1 MGNGTASINARPTG
15 RMGPLKLFAPHTCAD
30 YGARLAAALG
40 IPVAPLEE
48 REFED
53 GEHKIRPLESVRGA
67 DVYVVQ
73 QLHSAPGASV
83 HDKLCRALF
92 LLGALRDAGAA
103 RLTAVLPYLAYARK
117 DQRSQP
123 RDPVTHRYVAQLL
136 EAVGM
141 DRVLTLDVHNRAAFQ
156 NAFRRPSVH
165 LEARSLFVAHF
176 AMAAPAEWV
185 VVAPDGGAI
194 KRAERFAQALGRAQG
209 QEVGL
214 AFMHKWRGGGRMG
227 GGEIVGDVAGRH
239 ALIFDDLI
247 STGGTLALC
256 ARGLRAAGAVA
267 VQAAATHGVFAQ
279 AANTALAGPD
289 LDRIVICDSVP
300 PLRLTDPAVQAKLT
314 ILDTAP
320 FVAEAIARLHREDS
334 LMDLTESAAT

>member
-1 MGNGTASINARPTG
+1 MENGTASINAPPWG
-15 RMGPLKLFAPHTCAD
+15 RMGPLQLFAPQTSAD
-30 YGARLAAALG
+30 YGARLAAGLG
-40 IPVAPLEE
+40 ISLTPLEE

-73 QLHSAPGASV
+73 QLHSEPGASV

-141 DRVLTLDVHNRAAFQ
+141 NGVLTLDVHNRAAFQ
-156 NAFRRPSVH
+156 NAFRCPSVH

-176 AMAAPAEWV
+176 ARAAPAEWV

-194 KRAERFAQALGRAQG
+194 KRAR
-209 QEVGL
+209 
-214 AFMHKWRGGGRMG
+214 
-227 GGEIVGDVAGRH
+227 
-239 ALIFDDLI
+239 
-247 STGGTLALC
+247 
-256 ARGLRAAGAVA
+256 ARGK
-267 VQAAATHGVFAQ
+267 VFG
-279 AANTALAGPD
+279 L
-289 LDRIVICDSVP
+289 VP
-300 PLRLTDPAVQAKLT
+300 HK
-314 ILDTAP
+314 
-320 FVAEAIARLHREDS
+320 S
-334 LMDLTESAAT
+334 